1 MCGPSIMFRNGTP
14 VLLTASCP
22 LGQKLVCSCA
32 MTLELTDPTA
42 RGPFHVMLLPFCGDL
57 WGYAAAD
64 LSIAQLLLVCPQQL
78 LILSGSSLRQR
89 ARPGMK
95 HQEHMNVLHGAGSGL
110 SPSASPLES
119 IYTLG
124 ASGRGADCR
133 WPHASGDPVHPSVC
147 GS

>member
-64 LSIAQLLLVCPQQL
+64 LSIAQLLLVCPQQSL
-78 LILSGSSLRQR
+78 TLSGSSPTATCASRDEASR
-89 ARPGMK
+89 AHECPAWGWFGIKSFSVPSGK
-95 HQEHMNVLHGAGSGL
+95 HLYFRCLQTWS
-110 SPSASPLES
+110 
-119 IYTLG
+119 
-124 ASGRGADCR
+124 
-133 WPHASGDPVHPSVC
+133 
-147 GS
+147 